1 MNKYKEYIYNH
12 DIKDTAIKVCSEY
25 YMNKVFTNN
34 EYCKNNID
42 YHYYY
47 DITDK
52 DYIVEINDYE
62 AFLEYLKD
70 NNITHDRGYVSF
82 LGDSVNITCKT
93 NRVHDKI
100 IRKMFNV
107 Y

>member
-1 MNKYKEYIYNH
+1 MEALRKNKYKEYIYNH

-70 NNITHDRGYVSF
+70 NNITHDRGGEICSSYE
-82 LGDSVNITCKT
+82 
-93 NRVHDKI
+93 KI
-100 IRKMFNV
+100 GKLFPIM
-107 Y
+107 YQIA